1 MARGQAASTRTGNAS
16 AAAIA
21 ITPGSEAFNVTV
33 RVGALRAEVP
43 DGPPAGSKVPA
54 VSVPAST
61 PEDGTNGPMRLMR
74 KTG

>member
-21 ITPGSEAFNVTV
+21 ITPGSEAFNVTF

-43 DGPPAGSKVPA
+43 DGPPAGVK
-54 VSVPAST
+54 
-61 PEDGTNGPMRLMR
+61 GP
-74 KTG
+74 GCFGPGEQA